1 MSRTEPLGSRS
12 DSLGDGEDGA
22 GTTSHVPDSRKGT
35 ETGFCQGTLCWLEIT
50 AMVAGGE
57 LVIMLCCF
65 GICYACKRKRHL
77 LEEKLKAGGWS
88 QDLYSPKS
96 YSSSSDTD
104 EFIFAPSSFVML

>member
-12 DSLGDGEDGA
+12 YSLGDGEDAA
-22 GTTSHVPDSRKGT
+22 GTTTHVSDSQKGI

-65 GICYACKRKRHL
+65 GVWYAWKRKRHL
-77 LEEKLKAGGWS
+77 LEAKLKAGGWS
-88 QDLYSPKS
+88 RDLYSQKS
-96 YSSSSDTD
+96 YSSSSDSD
-104 EFIFAPSSFVML
+104 EFIFATSSLLML